1 MEDFTDVSVFG
12 GRAMYAGISERYP
25 HALPTTT
32 LDYQTPSQPTYAQQA
47 YDYDQR
53 SYYYP
58 PDDRVAA
65 STYNTTPSNYG
76 SYLGTGMQSS
86 HQPYI

>member
-1 MEDFTDVSVFG
+1 
-12 GRAMYAGISERYP
+12 MYAEISERYP
-25 HALPTTT
+25 LALPTAT
-32 LDYQTPSQPTYAQQA
+32 LDCQTPKPTYAQQA

-65 STYNTTPSNYG
+65 STYNTAPSNYG

-86 HQPYI
+86 HQPYM